1 MYIFVIPGGFEEQ
14 QEPNLVHTLATR
26 ETQTS
31 LTLPTGSSSTALNK
45 DS

>member
-14 QEPNLVHTLATR
+14 QEPNLVHTLAR
-26 ETQTS
+26 ETHTS